1 MSKVKKELSPIFSY
15 QTEGEKKN
23 ILSLYNKLFGTAHEQ
38 YQTVVDELKRIKPG
52 SIHKMYEQNRIAA
65 IELATMVED
74 IYMIDRLGKDA
85 IKSHIVT
92 ESSPLHSGMTT
103 VMTDYVELRE
113 KYFGKEEVSED
124 DG

>member
-1 MSKVKKELSPIFSY
+1 MEETRKELSPIFSY

-23 ILSLYNKLFGTAHEQ
+23 ILNLYNKLFGTAHEQ
-38 YQTVVDELKRIKPG
+38 YQTVADELKQIKEGNIP
-52 SIHKMYEQNRIAA
+52 KMYDQHRIAA
-65 IELATMVED
+65 IELAIMAED

-92 ESSPLHSGMTT
+92 ESSPLHSGMVT

-113 KYFGKEEVSED
+113 KYFGKEVATND
-124 DG
+124 

>member
-1 MSKVKKELSPIFSY
+1 MEETRKELDPIFSY

-23 ILSLYNKLFGTAHEQ
+23 ILNLYNKLFGTVHEQ
-38 YQTVVDELKRIKPG
+38 YQTVADELKLIGPDN
-52 SIHKMYEQNRIAA
+52 IPEMYNQHRTAA
-65 IELATMVED
+65 IELATMAED

-92 ESSPLHSGMTT
+92 ESSPLHSGIVK

-113 KYFGKEEVSED
+113 KYFGKEVTTND
-124 DG
+124 